1 VTLYAVS
8 DQVLGTKRHVLGSS
22 LRGSVPLRHTAIV
35 SWMSAVAAP
44 SSRRALTLAL
54 ALYLLWVLATYLLE
68 GRVFTFRR
76 PEATGARLIYA
87 LVANILIGTIGST
100 LVIRYLSRTGEIS
113 AQQAG
118 FRGLGHAAVAVAVGV
133 ALGFAFYALR
143 GAPSLDPMVILNAYA
158 QVLVVTV
165 AEVLVCWAVVGSL
178 VESLLRD
185 DRGRWVSV
193 IVAAIIAS
201 VLFGVYHFAH
211 SPPFNTVGLVV
222 LLTVIGL
229 VTSVFFFVSKDVYGT
244 IAFHNFLGIIGVI
257 QALDASGNLAS
268 FARPVIPLLAMA
280 VVAIAVLITV
290 HMLWL
295 KVGATP
301 SAPRVR

>member
-1 VTLYAVS
+1 
-8 DQVLGTKRHVLGSS
+8 
-22 LRGSVPLRHTAIV
+22 
-35 SWMSAVAAP
+35 MSAVAAP

-54 ALYLLWVLATYLLE
+54 ALYLLWVLAT
-68 GRVFTFRR
+68 
-76 PEATGARLIYA
+76 
-87 LVANILIGTIGST
+87 
-100 LVIRYLSRTGEIS
+100 
-113 AQQAG
+113 
-118 FRGLGHAAVAVAVGV
+118 
-133 ALGFAFYALR
+133 FAFYALR

-165 AEVLVCWAVVGSL
+165 AEVLVCWAVVGSV

-185 DRGRWVSV
+185 SRGRWVSV

-222 LLTVIGL
+222 LLAVIGL

-244 IAFHNFLGIIGVI
+244 IAFHNFLGILGVI

-268 FARPVIPLLAMA
+268 FERPVIPLLVMA
-280 VVAIAVLITV
+280 VAAIAVLITV
-290 HMLWL
+290 HTLWL
-295 KVGATP
+295 SVGTTP
-301 SAPRVR
+301 TPPRVI